1 MKRRELVICFVS
13 LLFLIFSFEISFA
26 QKSEQSGKK
35 YYIKAKS
42 NFEMGNYHQAVA
54 NFKIA
59 MELDYDT
66 IDLEEKLKQ
75 AEICEDNSSRYSENL
90 QAGLLGAARM
100 CLAKVL
106 ALNSYD
112 GKAKS
117 VMSQLNSLFRKNPF
131 EMVYIKGKKNKNKVI
146 SDFYIS
152 KTEITVK
159 QYTHFLNLRKPSKLD
174 AQTWI
179 NLGEKYQISLKNEK
193 FVVNEGQAH
202 FPIRY
207 ISWEGAKAYANFY
220 DSELPS
226 EAQWNMVALRIKSN
240 HNLDEY
246 AWTKENSSGSVHE
259 IKTKK
264 PLKDGIYDL
273 WGNVWEWTASDY
285 HDPSLFTG
293 ITKKIVMGGSFAVS
307 AERMIDLKNYYYQ
320 NEKLSN
326 VGFRI
331 AKSIAL

>member
-13 LLFLIFSFEISFA
+13 LLLFIFSFDISFA
-26 QKSEQSGKK
+26 QKLDQSGKK
-35 YYIKAKS
+35 YYLKAES
-42 NFEMGNYHQAVA
+42 NFKRGNYHQAVA
-54 NFKIA
+54 NFKVA
-59 MELDYDT
+59 KELNYDT

-75 AEICEDNSSRYSENL
+75 AEICEDNSSQYSKNL

-112 GKAKS
+112 WKAKKF
-117 VMSQLNSLFRKNPF
+117 MSQLNSSFRKIPF
-131 EMVYIKGKKNKNKVI
+131 EMVYIKGDKIKNKLI

-159 QYTHFLNLRKPSKLD
+159 QYTDFLNLRKPSKLD

-179 NLGEKYQISLKNEK
+179 NLGEKYQICLQNDQ
-193 FVVNEGQAH
+193 FVVNEGQAN

-207 ISWEGAKAYANFY
+207 ISWEGAKAYAIFY
-220 DSELPS
+220 NSELPS
-226 EAQWNMVALRIKSN
+226 EDQWNMAAARTTSTD
-240 HNLDEY
+240 NLDEY
-246 AWTKENSSGSVHE
+246 AWTKENSGGNIHK

-264 PLKDGIYDL
+264 PLNDGIYDL
-273 WGNVWEWTASDY
+273 WGNVWEWTATDY

-293 ITKKIVMGGSFAVS
+293 IPKKIVKGGSFAVP

-331 AKSIAL
+331 VKPIAL